1 MNMFQRVAAD
11 VELGEGVFLGPFI
24 NLYGCRI
31 GAESKIGSYVEI
43 QSGAQVGERCKI
55 SSHSFICE
63 GVNIGDGVFVGH
75 GVMFV
80 NDRYPRAVNEEGR
93 LETYADWKDRFM
105 STVVEDLVSI
115 GTGAV
120 ILGGLRLGRRCLI
133 GAGAVVTRD
142 VEPDA
147 VIAGNPARLL
157 RWQGKLSS

>member
-1 MNMFQRVAAD
+1 MDMFQRVATD
-11 VELGEGVFLGPFI
+11 VELGEGIFLGPFI

-43 QSGAQVGERCKI
+43 QCGVLVGERCKI

-63 GVNIGDGVFVGH
+63 GVSIGDGVFVGH

-80 NDRYPRAVNEEGR
+80 NDRYPRAVNDEGR
-93 LETYADWKDRFM
+93 LETYADWQNRFV
-105 STVVEDLVSI
+105 STVVEDQVSI

-120 ILGGLRLGRRCLI
+120 ILGGLRLGRGCLI

-142 VEPDA
+142 VDPGA

-157 RWQGKLSS
+157 RRQGGVSL